1 MYDFMGYVS
10 TLYAAPAG
18 AAMVAVIFCSI
29 FAVVTFGLYKWVNRE
44 RQAPDTEERIGK
56 AQPR

>member
-10 TLYAAPAG
+10 TVYAAPGG
-18 AAMVAVIFCSI
+18 AAMVALTACLI
-29 FAVVTFGLYKWVNRE
+29 FAVVVFGLCKWLDRE
-44 RQAPDTEERIGK
+44 RQAPDAEEHIGG